1 MQYFAAN
8 PESFGQAIRALR
20 LDRGLT
26 QAELAEACVLRP
38 ATVSAAENGSP
49 GTRAETIFR
58 LLGALDREMYLRDRQ
73 EIRRELGIPDAAPR
87 GPREERRRR
96 ARATAPER

>member
-1 MQYFAAN
+1 MQHFAAN
-8 PESFGQAIRALR
+8 PEAFGRAIRALR

-58 LLGALDREMYLRDRQ
+58 LLGALDCRMHLRDRR
-73 EIRRELGIPDAAPR
+73 EVLRELGLP
-87 GPREERRRR
+87 EY
-96 ARATAPER
+96 AR

>member
-1 MQYFAAN
+1 MLYFAAN
-8 PESFGQAIRALR
+8 PASFGQAIRALR

-26 QAELAEACVLRP
+26 QAELAEVCVLRT

-58 LLGALDREMYLRDRQ
+58 LLGALDREMVLRDRG
-73 EIRRELGIPDAAPR
+73 EVRRELGLDDEAR
-87 GPREERRRR
+87 RERRRG
-96 ARATAPER
+96 A

>member
-1 MQYFAAN
+1 MQHFAAN
-8 PESFGQAIRALR
+8 PEAFGQVIRALR

-58 LLGALDREMYLRDRQ
+58 LLGALDREMYFRDRQ
-73 EIRRELGIPDAAPR
+73 EIRRELGIPDTARR
-87 GPREERRRR
+87 GTREERRRR
-96 ARATAPER
+96 G